1 MMKRLAALS
10 VCILLMMVATAGATV
25 ILPVNV
31 TDGGIGLVATLDT
44 TSVPGYD
51 VVDLYVTSLPSG
63 MTGLQIVQGE
73 IDAVGGT
80 FYVYNKAATNLAFQ
94 SDTTQLGLD
103 AGLSPPY
110 TAWDF
115 STANGAAV
123 WSRDGGTTHNSAS
136 LMGGWH
142 DNGVAGDAILAGT
155 NLTKD
160 DSGGT
165 WVNGDGYARNFLA
178 EFVVTTGTTQITCTA
193 SQTDPR
199 EVNGFNYLPLGQSL
213 TTAFNVPIVVPEPS
227 TIALLGCGLF
237 GLLAYA
243 WRKRK

>member
-1 MMKRLAALS
+1 MKRLAALS

-51 VVDLYVTSLPSG
+51 VVNVFVASLPSS

-73 IDAVGGT
+73 FDAVGGT
-80 FYVYNKAATNLAFQ
+80 FYVANKAATSTTFQ
-94 SDTTQLGLD
+94 GDTAWAGLD
-103 AGLSPPY
+103 AGTSPPY
-110 TAWDF
+110 TALNF
-115 STANGAAV
+115 ATALSQAM
-123 WSRDGGTTHNSAS
+123 WSRDGGTTHAARRSWAAGRMVVKRMPLPQAPNLDPAGGATNSD
-136 LMGGWH
+136 GW
-142 DNGVAGDAILAGT
+142 A
-155 NLTKD
+155 K
-160 DSGGT
+160 
-165 WVNGDGYARNFLA
+165 NFLG
-178 EFVVTTGTTQITCTA
+178 EFVVTAGTTKITCTA

-213 TTAFNVPIVVPEPS
+213 TTAFSVPLVVPEPL